1 MSETQPP
8 AEGPYPPPQSPTE
21 PSPVPPGP
29 PPDVSGPP
37 AGGYPPPGSY
47 PPPGGAYPPPGSYPP
62 PGAYPPPGYGPP
74 PAGYPPLGYPGAG
87 YGPERTSGM
96 AIASLVLAVL
106 WIGGLGSL
114 LGLIFGIIALNKIS
128 KAQGRLGGKGIS
140 IAGTVIGA
148 LGVLATAA
156 LVAVSVAVVQN
167 VDRHLTVPLGSVV
180 QLNSSLNGGLSS
192 IVATSVQVVPSAPFV
207 PGPGLGQQYVAAYV
221 RACGASA
228 SGSSILLRSSLSLH
242 SSDGSTTSPALV
254 DARTPAISG
263 SATVPSN
270 GCIQG
275 WVTFSTP
282 AGTTPT
288 SIEFSWFFLAHV
300 TWTIPAGSTS
310 G

>member
-8 AEGPYPPPQSPTE
+8 AEGPYPPSQRPTE
-21 PSPVPPGP
+21 PPPVPPGSP
-29 PPDVSGPP
+29 SGVPGPP
-37 AGGYPPPGSY
+37 G
-47 PPPGGAYPPPGSYPP
+47 
-62 PGAYPPPGYGPP
+62 GAYPPPGYGPP
-74 PAGYPPLGYPGAG
+74 PAGYPPPGYGPPPGGAYPPPGYAPPPAGYPPPGYPGSG
-87 YGPERTSGM
+87 FGPERTSGM

-156 LVAVSVAVVQN
+156 LIAVSVAVVQN

-180 QLNSSLNGGLSS
+180 RLDSNLNGGLSS
-192 IVATSVQVVPSAPFV
+192 IVATSVQVVPPAPFV
-207 PGPGLGQQYVAAYV
+207 PSPGPGQQYVAVYV
-221 RACGASA
+221 RACGAST

-242 SSDGSTTSPALV
+242 SSDGSATQPALV

-288 SIEFSWFFLAHV
+288 SIVFSWFFLAHV